1 MTPLQR
7 VGWAL
12 SCLLLNALAGTAL
25 AAPPELAA
33 TGSAN
38 RLTTVP
44 AGPPIAPAAGS
55 PARLAAAPTTAAS
68 AVPPRTALP
77 AVGTKRG
84 RSQSVDSVELE
95 RTTITG
101 NRELPNVMVIVPW
114 KPADPGDLLGGPGR
128 SLVDEALAPLD
139 REEFR
144 REVRY
149 HEALL
154 PAPAATTAPGRP

>member
-1 MTPLQR
+1 MKMTHR
-7 VGWAL
+7 AGWVL
-12 SCLLLNALAGTAL
+12 SLIFLSGPAVTAS
-25 AAPPELAA
+25 AAPPEPAVALPAKTPAA
-33 TGSAN
+33 VPM
-38 RLTTVP
+38 TVP
-44 AGPPIAPAAGS
+44 AVAPVMD
-55 PARLAAAPTTAAS
+55 LAAAPQRAS
-68 AVPPRTALP
+68 AP
-77 AVGTKRG
+77 AGGTTRA
-84 RSQSVDSVELE
+84 RSKTVDSVELE

-114 KPADPGDLLGGPGR
+114 KPADAGDLLDGPGR